1 MNNFSYPSDSKLYG
15 KEPQYTC
22 SKKYCQ
28 SLSPSSYQGS
38 TVLSLDLMLYLIN
51 YQGSTV
57 ALVSTY
63 FQPKMSMQVDH

>member
-1 MNNFSYPSDSKLYG
+1 MYIEALSHIIYYHWG
-15 KEPQYTC
+15 KENY
-22 SKKYCQ
+22 
-28 SLSPSSYQGS
+28 SLYQG
-38 TVLSLDLMLYLIN
+38 LSYIKVLYLIN